1 MTNETVST
9 LNELIETLK
18 DGKDGFQTAAAD
30 VKDAKVKAIFL
41 EFSQQRSNLA
51 GELQAE
57 VRRLG
62 GEAEKTGSAAAAVHR
77 GWINLKSTLGG
88 GEKAILNEAERG
100 EDVAVK
106 SYEKAMQAN
115 LSPEVAGVVRRQFD
129 QVKKAHDRIR
139 DLRDSWK

>member
-41 EFSQQRSNLA
+41 EFSQQRSSLA

-57 VRRLG
+57 VRRLPSI
-62 GEAEKTGSAAAAVHR
+62 EAGSTSRAHWAAA
-77 GWINLKSTLGG
+77 
-88 GEKAILNEAERG
+88 
-100 EDVAVK
+100 
-106 SYEKAMQAN
+106 
-115 LSPEVAGVVRRQFD
+115 RRP
-129 QVKKAHDRIR
+129 RWWSR
-139 DLRDSWK
+139 R